1 MGGKSSRIELSE
13 PTEDVVKVLAY
24 KKQFM
29 KGIYQSSV
37 ENSGNVLDFKL
48 DNKTEPTFE
57 NISKIY
63 KFRKTIGEGHSSEVK
78 MVSLQKDENQLFAIK
93 VVQKSEI
100 SARDQMYH
108 ISEMSILRHVE
119 HPSIVRYY
127 ESYQDHKYYYHV
139 LEYCEGGS
147 LRSYFGEKK
156 RVGELAL
163 IRCLFYQAVSAV
175 YYLHRHGICHRDI
188 KLENF
193 LIKTIK
199 DGRPSIRLIDFGF
212 SKNYR
217 KRRMKTYLGTAQYMS
232 PEIIVD
238 KDYGPECDNWSL
250 GVMLYYMLFGDAPF
264 NGETKI
270 EMVQDM
276 KNKNYHL
283 PDGFE
288 AKHPEL
294 HRILSGLLEFNPT
307 KRLGLEEILLST
319 WFDPYFY
326 AVIDDG
332 LSILS
337 KELLITLLI
346 YEQKHRFHKILS
358 GLFVKLFLDDPEIQK
373 LSTIFRLIDFNEDG
387 EVSIDELKYFIDNF
401 VGEKI
406 SAKELAV
413 VFGNINLD
421 GSSRI
426 SFLEF
431 LAACAS
437 KEFFSNPTYR
447 QKFFDRIDYQGE
459 GYINPAKLM
468 ASFDRLGFKYNAKE
482 VERCLLEYDM
492 YKDGKITFFLFNT
505 MFDKL
510 DFRSGDGEDAGYEN
524 IYGKLN
530 EFYKDIR

>member
-175 YYLHRHGICHRDI
+175 YYLHRHSDCPQVLI
-188 KLENF
+188 KL
-193 LIKTIK
+193 
-199 DGRPSIRLIDFGF
+199 PSKID
-212 SKNYR
+212 S
-217 KRRMKTYLGTAQYMS
+217 
-232 PEIIVD
+232 
-238 KDYGPECDNWSL
+238 
-250 GVMLYYMLFGDAPF
+250 
-264 NGETKI
+264 
-270 EMVQDM
+270 
-276 KNKNYHL
+276 
-283 PDGFE
+283 
-288 AKHPEL
+288 
-294 HRILSGLLEFNPT
+294 
-307 KRLGLEEILLST
+307 
-319 WFDPYFY
+319 
-326 AVIDDG
+326 
-332 LSILS
+332 
-337 KELLITLLI
+337 
-346 YEQKHRFHKILS
+346 
-358 GLFVKLFLDDPEIQK
+358 
-373 LSTIFRLIDFNEDG
+373 
-387 EVSIDELKYFIDNF
+387 
-401 VGEKI
+401 
-406 SAKELAV
+406 
-413 VFGNINLD
+413 
-421 GSSRI
+421 
-426 SFLEF
+426 
-431 LAACAS
+431 
-437 KEFFSNPTYR
+437 
-447 QKFFDRIDYQGE
+447 
-459 GYINPAKLM
+459 
-468 ASFDRLGFKYNAKE
+468 
-482 VERCLLEYDM
+482 
-492 YKDGKITFFLFNT
+492 
-505 MFDKL
+505 
-510 DFRSGDGEDAGYEN
+510 
-524 IYGKLN
+524 
-530 EFYKDIR
+530 